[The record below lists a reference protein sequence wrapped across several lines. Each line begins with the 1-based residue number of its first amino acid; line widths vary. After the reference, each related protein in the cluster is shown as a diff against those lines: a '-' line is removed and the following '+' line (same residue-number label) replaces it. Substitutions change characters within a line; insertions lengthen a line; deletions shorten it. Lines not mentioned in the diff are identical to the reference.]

1 VELAEQIL
9 QNCGLARVALGRRR
23 RVKEMAEKLG
33 RVAQVLQRDA
43 QRVPLLRSERPEM
56 PPALANLSVQPV
68 EALCGEA
75 DGWLLEPAKT
85 VLRRPAPPAAL
96 RHDMFEDKREAR
108 RPLVCGEPENR
119 RAACLGLRLRRA
131 QKAVEPR
138 LVGKT
143 RKRTGAKRL
152 NEHVPVAR
160 LAEDRGD
167 PSRLGPQV
175 LEVRARKDAAEQAE
189 RRPQPAHR
197 DAHLMDGFG
206 AVAGRERGQIAEEMA
221 QTVVQERADRL
232 VERRLRRQRRG
243 MRADQL
249 RQLVRQEAP
258 CALGLALDAECDG
271 QRLDHLKT
279 VSEQRGGPAG
289 LELELDFAER
299 LASLAGEEEAGIEC
313 DLDGRAP

>member
-1 VELAEQIL
+1 MILIRVRLPLRELTPPVGLRLDQRAPRLRQRPLVSDARAPAPAGRDACRISEIGARAAVEVLDQTQGDGRVVELAEQIL

-143 RKRTGAKRL
+143 
-152 NEHVPVAR
+152 
-160 LAEDRGD
+160 
-167 PSRLGPQV
+167 
-175 LEVRARKDAAEQAE
+175 
-189 RRPQPAHR
+189 
-197 DAHLMDGFG
+197 
-206 AVAGRERGQIAEEMA
+206 
-221 QTVVQERADRL
+221 
-232 VERRLRRQRRG
+232 
-243 MRADQL
+243 
-249 RQLVRQEAP
+249 
-258 CALGLALDAECDG
+258 
-271 QRLDHLKT
+271 
-279 VSEQRGGPAG
+279 
-289 LELELDFAER
+289 
-299 LASLAGEEEAGIEC
+299 
-313 DLDGRAP
+313 